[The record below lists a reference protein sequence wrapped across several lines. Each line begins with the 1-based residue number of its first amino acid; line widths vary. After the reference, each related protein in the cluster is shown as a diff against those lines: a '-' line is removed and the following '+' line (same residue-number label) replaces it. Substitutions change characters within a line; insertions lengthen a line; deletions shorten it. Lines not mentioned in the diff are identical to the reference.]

1 MLQKLGLFSKKLFLK
16 SPWARMQ
23 KYFKT
28 NASASWE
35 LSNTKTLKAFSALLC
50 LEITIKHPFPCLL
63 FYSKKYVHVE
73 YDPLLDGVPR
83 EGWKNRQTRFKGN

>member
-16 SPWARMQ
+16 SPWVRMQ

-35 LSNTKTLKAFSALLC
+35 LSNTKTLKALSGSISFLVFGNHDKTSFAVFAVLL
-50 LEITIKHPFPCLL
+50 
-63 FYSKKYVHVE
+63 
-73 YDPLLDGVPR
+73 
-83 EGWKNRQTRFKGN
+83 

>member
-16 SPWARMQ
+16 SPWAGMQ

-35 LSNTKTLKAFSALLC
+35 LSNTKTLKALSGSLVFGNHDKTSFSVFAVLL
-50 LEITIKHPFPCLL
+50 
-63 FYSKKYVHVE
+63 
-73 YDPLLDGVPR
+73 
-83 EGWKNRQTRFKGN
+83 